1 MSQAQISSSS
11 VSSLP
16 QLAYKGTPVVTTETL
31 AKAYDVKP
39 INIQKN
45 FSANKERFAEGKHYF
60 IVSGQELSSFR
71 LRLTESKS
79 QISPKARALTL
90 WTERGAARHAKML
103 NSDKAWDMFELLE
116 ETFFRVA
123 AQQLPD
129 TQELSSAAP
138 LTPDQQ
144 CTLQAL
150 VKAKI
155 EALPEGQRKGRGLY
169 PQIWSRFNNHFR
181 IARYCQ
187 LPQCRLSEAITYL
200 TQMELAIPRKEELP
214 AAEPI
219 PSVLPGQALPPSVL
233 ETMTASQRARRFRKV
248 LEEVHELAKKVGTV
262 MSDARIWM
270 HPGGRLTFLPPEL
283 NAKYNA
289 LDQMHKTAIA
299 GLYQAEH
306 MLYCLYFLGEGV
318 DFTRR

>member
-1 MSQAQISSSS
+1 MSQLSPVIFHGDTIFCIDYQNQPFTPMRPIVHNMGLDWASQS
-11 VSSLP
+11 VKLNS
-16 QLAYKGTPVVTTETL
+16 
-31 AKAYDVKP
+31 
-39 INIQKN
+39 
-45 FSANKERFAEGKHYF
+45 NKERWGVVMIATPSDGGE
-60 IVSGQELSSFR
+60 Q
-71 LRLTESKS
+71 
-79 QISPKARALTL
+79 
-90 WTERGAARHAKML
+90 KML
-103 NSDKAWDMFELLE
+103 SMPVRKLPAWLNSINPKKVRPELRDKIIQYQNECDDVLWDYWMNVRRGRPVPF
-116 ETFFRVA
+116 
-123 AQQLPD
+123 PD
-129 TQELSSAAP
+129 AP